1 MGITP
6 SELLNLLY
14 IKKLPQVYR
23 EEDGKIGLPL
33 QRYLQ
38 SLVEGGYKGAI
49 DDIEKTLTM
58 FDPKAI
64 PESLFPFL
72 CESFGLEYF
81 PDIDV
86 MYQRKF
92 LLNLGELIR
101 RRGTFSSVHYMIRT
115 LTGLESELS
124 KEGNTLNIVLLAE
137 NLEQM
142 SNIEISVAVVGN
154 YIQSQIPYYIV
165 PNISYRVAMQ
175 VINSSPTYTLSAFST
190 LKRSQIPRASNIPSK
205 EEI

>member
-33 QRYLQ
+33 HRYLQ

-49 DDIEKTLTM
+49 EDIEKTLTM

-86 MYQRKF
+86 TYQRKF
-92 LLNLGELIR
+92 VMNLGELVR
-101 RRGTFSSVHYMIRT
+101 RRGTFSSVHYMIRA

-124 KEGNTLNIVLLAE
+124 REGNTLKIVLLAE

-142 SNIEISVAVVGN
+142 RNIEISMTIIGN

-165 PNISYRVAMQ
+165 PEISSRISVQ
-175 VINSSPTYTLSAFST
+175 IIPSSHTYTLSALST
-190 LKRSQIPRASNIPSK
+190 LKRSQIPRATIPSK
-205 EEI
+205 EET